1 MGDPAGGARRRRKS
15 RCLKSLSLN
24 SAGKHD
30 RNKAGGLGT
39 ASWRRADTSPASHC
53 PDRNSLRGV
62 LCLYKAARFSSAAS
76 PDRSPDKHDSLQLT
90 LHRFF
95 FYLEAFYAQLWSL
108 DRRAYSHIYSPL
120 AGLLNANRFKVKSRV
135 QVQFIPGR
143 FFSNGNREELLE
155 PSGGLN
161 GIFGGSSWVCS
172 EVGPFEWRT
181 EEVRNSLQCQLS
193 WLSASSL

>member
-95 FYLEAFYAQLWSL
+95 FFIWRLFTRSSGRWIDAPIRTFIHLLRVCLMRIDSKSNPASRFSL
-108 DRRAYSHIYSPL
+108 
-120 AGLLNANRFKVKSRV
+120 SRV
-135 QVQFIPGR
+135 VF
-143 FFSNGNREELLE
+143 L
-155 PSGGLN
+155 
-161 GIFGGSSWVCS
+161 VT
-172 EVGPFEWRT
+172 VT
-181 EEVRNSLQCQLS
+181 VRSCWS
-193 WLSASSL
+193 RAAD

>member
-1 MGDPAGGARRRRKS
+1 MIEIK
-15 RCLKSLSLN
+15 
-24 SAGKHD
+24 
-30 RNKAGGLGT
+30 
-39 ASWRRADTSPASHC
+39 
-53 PDRNSLRGV
+53 RGV
-62 LCLYKAARFSSAAS
+62 SAPHHGDGLIQAPRLIVRIGTVCAGFFVYTRRLGSPRQQVRTGAPINTTRSSSHSTA
-76 PDRSPDKHDSLQLT
+76 
-90 LHRFF
+90 FF